1 MEKEH
6 KISQYADDTTLV
18 LDGTPN
24 LLFAALDNV
33 NFFSTSS
40 WLRSTAQKQN
50 SFGLAQNK
58 TKNWHCW
65 AVTSSIFKIKSSQI
79 YNYQN
84 ILYNDI

>member
-40 WLRSTAQKQN
+40 
-50 SFGLAQNK
+50 
-58 TKNWHCW
+58 
-65 AVTSSIFKIKSSQI
+65 
-79 YNYQN
+79 
-84 ILYNDI
+84 